1 MTAFT
6 VRLRPLLLPLAVLTV
21 APSAHAWQAEP
32 KRCQLAQLMTLPVRY
47 TGPGLS
53 LTIEGR
59 IDGTPADMLI
69 DTGSSSTI
77 LTRTATERRGLALRA
92 TGGRAYGIGGA
103 SRIYSAQIR
112 EFKAGPASITNSR
125 VRVLGDFGAAPS
137 FEAILGAPFLLQSDL
152 EISLATKE
160 IKFFKPSNCDNAHL
174 AYWDQNA
181 VEIPFRWGSSSHTNP
196 EFKVLVNGKEV
207 IAVIDSGAASTVM
220 TRRAAEKAGL
230 KMDTPDVLRAG
241 EAGGIGAKRV
251 ARWNATL
258 DTLQIGRETINNADI
273 GVIDTGD
280 LDVDLL
286 LGADFLRSH
295 RVMFAM
301 SQRKLYFTY
310 VGGDALGQRRRI
322 EPWLQQEA
330 DAGNGDAQMMVAW
343 MLGRGHGTPVDAAQA
358 LAWVD
363 KAAAGGNPRANLM
376 VGARLM
382 KERRYAEATVRIRQ
396 ALDRMPGERSGALML
411 YAARMYN
418 NEADLARRELA
429 AAFTHDLDDWPG
441 PVADFYLGKLDE
453 DKLLALAREESAHA
467 LPRTCQARF
476 VIAERHRFAGDA
488 ERAER
493 ALAAAPECRPASGT
507 VLNTAP

>member
-1 MTAFT
+1 MTSLP
-6 VRLRPLLLPLAVLTV
+6 VRLRSLLLPLAVLTV
-21 APSAHAWQAEP
+21 APAAHAWQAEP

-47 TGPGLS
+47 TGPSLN

-69 DTGSSSTI
+69 DTGSSGTI
-77 LTRTATERRGLALRA
+77 LTRTATERRGLSLRS
-92 TGGRAYGIGGA
+92 TNGRAYGIGGA
-103 SRIYSAQIR
+103 ARIYSAQIR
-112 EFKAGPASITNSR
+112 EFKAGPAAITNSR
-125 VRVLGDFGAAPS
+125 VRVLGDFGTAPS

-160 IKFFKPSNCDNAHL
+160 IKFFKPSNCDDANL
-174 AYWDQNA
+174 AYWDENA
-181 VEIPFRWGSSSHTNP
+181 VQIPFRWGSSSHTNP
-196 EFKVLVNGKEV
+196 EFKVLINGKEV
-207 IAVIDSGAASTVM
+207 TAVIDSGAATTVM

-230 KMDTPDVLRAG
+230 NMDAPGVNRTG
-241 EAGGIGAKRV
+241 EATGIGTRRIAHWSV
-251 ARWNATL
+251 TL
-258 DTLQIGRETINNADI
+258 GTLQIGRETINNADI

-330 DAGNGDAQMMVAW
+330 DAGNGDAQMMVAA
-343 MLGRGHGTPVDAAQA
+343 MHGRGHGVPVDAAQA
-358 LAWVD
+358 QAWID
-363 KAAAGGNPRANLM
+363 KAAAGGHPRANLT
-376 VGARLM
+376 VGQRLM
-382 KERRYAEATVRIRQ
+382 KERRYTEAVARIRQ
-396 ALDRMPGERSGALML
+396 ALNHLPGERSGALML

-418 NEADLARRELA
+418 NEADLAQRELA

-441 PVADFYLGKLDE
+441 PLADFYLGKLDE
-453 DKLLALAREESAHA
+453 TRLLKLAREESEHA
-467 LPRTCQARF
+467 LRRTCQARF
-476 VIAERHRFAGDA
+476 VIAERYRFSGDE
-488 ERAER
+488 ERATQ
-493 ALAAAPECRPASGT
+493 AMAQAPECRQ
-507 VLNTAP
+507 APQAAP